1 MEALKLR
8 SWVSDPHQSNRP
20 KVPIGGT
27 TGLKRAVHSTA
38 THMWPQS
45 RLYWCRATRAHL
57 PPPQLWYQWHRAEPL
72 PMLNLCFHS
81 PYKMEKHNFPP
92 APERQNGENKNKQ
105 KEKIPLVRW
114 TSMHIHN
121 CCSPAEV
128 FWEKKNL
135 QSKVGIN
142 TDDTEQRI
150 KGRKFPQLSIFVR
163 NRDFLGSF
171 SRWKNWEKEKR
182 AAPSIMKYIPW
193 QNAACLVSKDP

>member
-1 MEALKLR
+1 MTLFKHRWGFENYTLTKKERTMEALKLR

-92 APERQNGENKNKQ
+92 APERQNGENEDKQ

-128 FWEKKNL
+128 FWEKKKSPE
-135 QSKVGIN
+135 QSRHQHRWYRAENQGQKVS
-142 TDDTEQRI
+142 
-150 KGRKFPQLSIFVR
+150 P
-163 NRDFLGSF
+163 
-171 SRWKNWEKEKR
+171 
-182 AAPSIMKYIPW
+182 A
-193 QNAACLVSKDP
+193 

>member
-1 MEALKLR
+1 MFPNTPASQNCYLLWVEKGFDLALSSPLSFLDRGKQWHYSSTDEALKITHSLR
-8 SWVSDPHQSNRP
+8 KSALWRHWNLGAGYLTLTNQTERP

-45 RLYWCRATRAHL
+45 RLYWCRATWAHL
-57 PPPQLWYQWHRAEPL
+57 SLPQLWYQWHRAEPL

-114 TSMHIHN
+114 T
-121 CCSPAEV
+121 
-128 FWEKKNL
+128 
-135 QSKVGIN
+135 
-142 TDDTEQRI
+142 
-150 KGRKFPQLSIFVR
+150 
-163 NRDFLGSF
+163 
-171 SRWKNWEKEKR
+171 
-182 AAPSIMKYIPW
+182 
-193 QNAACLVSKDP
+193 